1 MATLRWLG
9 AAQDIRQEQT
19 VTVSGTWAQGE
30 TGSLIINN
38 KKLTIT
44 AGASV
49 ATTDIAAA
57 INAAISAGSATENL
71 VGDETRNFG
80 GREIPEFREVVSTVS
95 GSVVTLKSYVPGVPF
110 TLTVSDTAASGAL
123 ATSVTV
129 AATGKNFASNAANYT
144 GGSLPADDDNLVFDS
159 GDVSVLYG
167 LTYFR
172 DNAIDLNITR
182 TTDYSGQIGLPPQ
195 NNLGYVE
202 YRQRYFQWRGQ
213 SKQFVVMRGQTVPAT
228 PRPMWL
234 DLEGQTNS
242 NVIIDAP
249 LGSDPAVPSVFLAG
263 GASSCYPSLM
273 AGNISID
280 PEDALGIAASEF
292 ADIRIGSPGIPT
304 QPIVTFGSRCS
315 ISSVT
320 QNFIQYG
327 GDVTIYC
334 SLDGG
339 ATQRD
344 PMVYGGILRL
354 SGSNITANELTAYK
368 GGTIGYYGNINS
380 TVRVTLYGGTLDCSE
395 ASVVGAVTPI
405 DDINVYAGSTIK
417 DKHGIYT
424 DQFDLLGCSPADVT
438 LELPANRK
446 WVYDT
451 TAS

>member
-1 MATLRWLG
+1 MATLRWTG

-129 AATGKNFASNAANYT
+129 AATGKNFADNAANYT
-144 GGSLPADDDNLVFDS
+144 GGVMPADNDNLVFDS

-172 DNAIDLNITR
+172 GSGIDLNITR

-202 YRQRYFQWRGQ
+202 YRQRYFQWRGY
-213 SKQFVVMRGQTVPAT
+213 SKTFVVMRGQTVPAT

-234 DLEGQTNS
+234 DVEGQTNCS
-242 NVIIDAP
+242 VTIDAP

-263 GASSCYPSLM
+263 GSNSCYPSLM

-304 QPIVTFGSRCS
+304 QPIVTFGQRCT
-315 ISSVT
+315 INAVT

-327 GDVTIYC
+327 GDVTINC

-339 ATQRD
+339 GTYRN
-344 PMVYGGILRL
+344 PVVYGGTLRL
-354 SGSNITANELTAYK
+354 FGDGSAKELTAYK
-368 GGTIGYYGNINS
+368 GGTISLSGSISGIDK
-380 TVRVTLYGGTLDCSE
+380 VTLYGGTLDCSE
-395 ASVVGAVTPI
+395 ASLVGAISPI